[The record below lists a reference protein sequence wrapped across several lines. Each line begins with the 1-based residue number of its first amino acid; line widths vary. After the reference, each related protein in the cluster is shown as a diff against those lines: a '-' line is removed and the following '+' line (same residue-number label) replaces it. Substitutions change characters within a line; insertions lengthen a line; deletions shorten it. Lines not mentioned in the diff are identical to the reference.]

1 MVINNAEVQHIKS
14 AEPMIFLR
22 LNVLSKTPVR
32 DKSIE
37 QIQTVIA
44 WILM

>member
-14 AEPMIFLR
+14 AEPMIFL
-22 LNVLSKTPVR
+22 LLYVLSKTPVR

-37 QIQTVIA
+37 QTQTVIA
-44 WILM
+44 GVLK